1 MRLALT
7 LVALLVALLMQSGLS
22 LIAPG
27 HARFVDPFLLVLVY
41 CALTWGENYAMLAGA
56 AAGWVQDAQFGGPII
71 GLSGLTKVLVGFGVG
86 LGGSRFHLSEPGG
99 RAAAL
104 VAATLLDAFIFQ
116 QLSAAFEVRTFEL
129 TTGTLL
135 ARCVVNASLGVLLYS
150 LADRRFP
157 VESRR

>member
-1 MRLALT
+1 LT
-7 LVALLVALLMQSGLS
+7 LVGLLAALLMQSGLS
-22 LIAPG
+22 LVAPG
-27 HARFVDPFLLVLVY
+27 HARIVDPFLLVLVY

-86 LGGSRFHLSEPGG
+86 LGGSRFHLSDPGG

-116 QLSAAFEVRTFEL
+116 QLAAAFEVRTYEL
-129 TTGTLL
+129 TVGTLL
-135 ARCVVNASLGVLLYS
+135 VRCVVNAGLGVMLYS

-157 VESRR
+157 VEGRP

>member
-1 MRLALT
+1 MT
-7 LVALLVALLMQSGLS
+7 LVGLLAALLMQSGLS
-22 LIAPG
+22 LVAPG
-27 HARFVDPFLLVLVY
+27 HARIVDPFLLVLVY

-86 LGGSRFHLSEPGG
+86 LGGSRFHLSDPGG

-116 QLSAAFEVRTFEL
+116 QLAAAFEVRTYEL
-129 TTGTLL
+129 TVGTLL
-135 ARCVVNASLGVLLYS
+135 VRCVVNAGLGVMLYS

-157 VESRR
+157 VEGRP

>member
-1 MRLALT
+1 VRLALT
-7 LVALLVALLMQSGLS
+7 LVALLAALLMQSGLS

-104 VAATLLDAFIFQ
+104 IGATLLDAFIFQ
-116 QLSAAFEVRTFEL
+116 QLAAAFEVHTYEL
-129 TTGTLL
+129 TVGTLL
-135 ARCVVNASLGVLLYS
+135 VRCLVNAGLGVLLYS

-157 VESRR
+157 VEGRP